1 MIENRHPVSA
11 SFNPVH
17 TRGAEAPWIGR
28 DWGGEQVEVR
38 GECRILI
45 VDDEALLRACL
56 RMMLELEG
64 YQVTVASN
72 GVEALNLFNIGEF
85 DLVITDF
92 EMPVM
97 QGNQLAVAI
106 KLLAPSL
113 PILMVTGSGRA
124 HRDAGNPVDALLAKP
139 FTATDLRCAV
149 GELLSARPG
158 PALPSLVPALAS
170 PSSTFVPEDQMF
182 AHLQA

>member
-17 TRGAEAPWIGR
+17 TDGAEAPWIGR
-28 DWGGEQVEVR
+28 DLGAEQVEVR
-38 GECRILI
+38 GERILI
-45 VDDEALLRACL
+45 VEDEAPLRACL

-64 YQVTVASN
+64 HQVTEASN
-72 GVEALNLFNIGEF
+72 GFEALNLFNIGEF
-85 DLVITDF
+85 HLVITDF

-113 PILMVTGSGRA
+113 PILMITGSGRA
-124 HRDAGNPVDALLAKP
+124 HRDARNPVDALLAKP
-139 FTATDLRCAV
+139 FTATDLRCAL
-149 GELLSARPG
+149 GKLLSARPELA
-158 PALPSLVPALAS
+158 PPSFVPTLES
-170 PSSTFVPEDQMF
+170 PSSTFVPEDQMV
-182 AHLQA
+182 ARL